1 GANRSTGAAGRG
13 RGLRERRLAC
23 ATGYRPACFED
34 PRSLPERLRD
44 IDLAGAT
51 EVAKALPAG
60 PFVISVA
67 PMIDASLRGTI
78 RTCRVTLHGKLAPR
92 PAASMPTPADRRAL
106 TLALPPTPEA
116 DARAI
121 ASFIDA
127 IWAESGLA
135 RQSLDSYR
143 RDLEGFAR
151 WRNGA

>member
-1 GANRSTGAAGRG
+1 
-13 RGLRERRLAC
+13 
-23 ATGYRPACFED
+23 
-34 PRSLPERLRD
+34 
-44 IDLAGAT
+44 
-51 EVAKALPAG
+51 
-60 PFVISVA
+60 
-67 PMIDASLRGTI
+67 
-78 RTCRVTLHGKLAPR
+78 
-92 PAASMPTPADRRAL
+92 MPTPADRRAL

-151 WRNGA
+151 WRNGAGGGLVAADRAALFDYLAWRTRHGWSPRSNARLLSALRAFFGHRVRQRRRQDDPTALLELPKLPGSLPEARAEGV